1 MRKIK
6 TSRRFD
12 KDLQK
17 IGLSAPLIDVLGHL
31 LHGSRLPEKYRDHAL
46 TGNWQDYRDCHI
58 KPDQVLIYRIHGDT
72 IELPRMGTH
81 AELFG

>member
-1 MRKIK
+1 M
-6 TSRRFD
+6 
-12 KDLQK
+12 
-17 IGLSAPLIDVLGHL
+17 GHL

-72 IELPRMGTH
+72 IELHRMGTH

>member
-17 IGLSAPLIDVLGHL
+17 FGLSAPLIDVLGHL
-31 LHGSRLPEKYRDHAL
+31 LHGAGCPKNTVITPLVASGRAAAIATSNP
-46 TGNWQDYRDCHI
+46 TWC
-58 KPDQVLIYRIHGDT
+58 
-72 IELPRMGTH
+72 
-81 AELFG
+81 

>member
-17 IGLSAPLIDVLGHL
+17 FGLSAPLIDFLGHL

-58 KPDQVLIYRIHGDT
+58 KPDQVLIYRIHVVT
-72 IELPRMGTH
+72 IELHRMGTH

>member
-17 IGLSAPLIDVLGHL
+17 FGLSASLIDILGHL

-58 KPDQVLIYRIHGDT
+58 KPDQVLIYCIHGDT
-72 IELPRMGTH
+72 IELHRMGTH

>member
-17 IGLSAPLIDVLGHL
+17 FGLSAPLIDVLGHL
-31 LHGSRLPEKYRDHAL
+31 LHGAGCPKNTVITPLRG
-46 TGNWQDYRDCHI
+46 TGKITATATSSPTRC
-58 KPDQVLIYRIHGDT
+58 
-72 IELPRMGTH
+72 
-81 AELFG
+81 

>member
-17 IGLSAPLIDVLGHL
+17 FGLSAPLIDVLGHL

-72 IELPRMGTH
+72 IELHRLGIH

>member
-17 IGLSAPLIDVLGHL
+17 FGLSAPLIDVLGHL
-31 LHGSRLPEKYRDHAL
+31 LHGSRLPEKYRNHAL

-72 IELPRMGTH
+72 IELHRMGTH

>member
-17 IGLSAPLIDVLGHL
+17 FGLSASLIDVLGHL
-31 LHGSRLPEKYRDHAL
+31 LHGSRLPEKDRDHAL

-72 IELPRMGTH
+72 IELHRMGTH

>member
-17 IGLSAPLIDVLGHL
+17 FGLSASLIDILGHL
-31 LHGSRLPEKYRDHAL
+31 LQGSRLPEKYRDHAL

-58 KPDQVLIYRIHGDT
+58 KPDQVLIYRIHSDT
-72 IELPRMGTH
+72 IELHRMGTH

>member
-17 IGLSAPLIDVLGHL
+17 FGLSASLIDILGHL
-31 LHGSRLPEKYRDHAL
+31 LHSSRLPEKYRDHAL

-72 IELPRMGTH
+72 IELHRMGTH

>member
-17 IGLSAPLIDVLGHL
+17 FGLSAPLIDVLGHL

-58 KPDQVLIYRIHGDT
+58 KLDQVLIYRIHGDT
-72 IELPRMGTH
+72 IELHRLGTH

>member
-17 IGLSAPLIDVLGHL
+17 FGLSASLIDILGHL

-58 KPDQVLIYRIHGDT
+58 KPDQVLIYRIHSDT
-72 IELPRMGTH
+72 IELHRMGTH

>member
-17 IGLSAPLIDVLGHL
+17 FGLSAPLIDVLGYL

-58 KPDQVLIYRIHGDT
+58 KPDQALIYRIHGDT
-72 IELPRMGTH
+72 IELHRMGTH

>member
-17 IGLSAPLIDVLGHL
+17 FGLSAPLIDVLGHL
-31 LHGSRLPEKYRDHAL
+31 LHGSRLPDKYRDHAL

-58 KPDQVLIYRIHGDT
+58 RPDQVLIYRIHGDT
-72 IELPRMGTH
+72 IELHCMGTH

>member
-17 IGLSAPLIDVLGHL
+17 FGLSTPLIDVLNHL
-31 LHGSRLPEKYRDHAL
+31 VHSSRLPEKYRDHAL
-46 TGNWQDYRDCHI
+46 TGDWQDYRDCHV
-58 KPDQVLIYRIHGDT
+58 KPDQVLIYRINGDT
-72 IELPRMGTH
+72 IELHRPGTH
-81 AELFG
+81 AELFS

>member
-17 IGLSAPLIDVLGHL
+17 FGLSAPLIDVLGHL

-58 KPDQVLIYRIHGDT
+58 KPDQVLIYRIHCDT
-72 IELPRMGTH
+72 IELHRMGTH